1 MIFSVLP
8 GPPNVQ
14 KTGYP
19 LKSLLP
25 SESVLFRTRNIVP
38 FQEHYLS
45 VNRNTF
51 RKLTSFRI
59 CPFQDKKPH
68 CSFSGTLPLSKRKH
82 RWKAY
87 FLQNLSFSVLFMT
100 RNMTVPFQE
109 HYLLAKGIPLKSL
122 KSTLFKIC
130 PFQDKKHFPF
140 QEHYLSAKGIPLKS
154 LKSTLFKICPF
165 QDKKHCSFSGT
176 LLISKGNTFEKL
188 KINFI
193 QNLSFSR
200 QINIFPFQEHYLS
213 VNGNTFEKLKIN
225 FIQNL
230 SFSQQINI
238 FPFQE
243 HYLSVNGN
251 TFKKLKINFLENMSF
266 PGQINIV
273 PFQEH
278 YLSVKGTPLKSLK
291 STSWKICPFQDK

>member
-1 MIFSVLP
+1 M
-8 GPPNVQ
+8 
-14 KTGYP
+14 
-19 LKSLLP
+19 KSLLP

-51 RKLTSFRI
+51 GKLTSFRI

-82 RWKAY
+82 LWKAY

-122 KSTLFKIC
+122 KSI
-130 PFQDKKHFPF
+130 
-140 QEHYLSAKGIPLKS
+140 
-154 LKSTLFKICPF
+154 LFKICPF

-176 LLISKGNTFEKL
+176 LLIGKGNTFEKL

-193 QNLSFSR
+193 
-200 QINIFPFQEHYLS
+200 
-213 VNGNTFEKLKIN
+213 
-225 FIQNL
+225 
-230 SFSQQINI
+230 
-238 FPFQE
+238 
-243 HYLSVNGN
+243 
-251 TFKKLKINFLENMSF
+251 
-266 PGQINIV
+266 
-273 PFQEH
+273 
-278 YLSVKGTPLKSLK
+278 
-291 STSWKICPFQDK
+291 